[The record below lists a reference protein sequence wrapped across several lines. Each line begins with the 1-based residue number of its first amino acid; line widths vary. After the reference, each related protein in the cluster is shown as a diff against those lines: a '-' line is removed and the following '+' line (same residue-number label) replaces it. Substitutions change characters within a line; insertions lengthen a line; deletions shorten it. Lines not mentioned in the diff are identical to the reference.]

1 MSTLKKVR
9 EFVAAMKGRICIFIL
24 PSYTL
29 DLNPDELVWNYIRQ
43 TGTARM
49 PLMKGESLLDRTFID
64 LDLIAQDKY
73 LVKSFFQNESVSF
86 ASD

>member
-9 EFVAAMKGRICIFIL
+9 EFVATMKGKICIFIL
-24 PSYTL
+24 PPYTL